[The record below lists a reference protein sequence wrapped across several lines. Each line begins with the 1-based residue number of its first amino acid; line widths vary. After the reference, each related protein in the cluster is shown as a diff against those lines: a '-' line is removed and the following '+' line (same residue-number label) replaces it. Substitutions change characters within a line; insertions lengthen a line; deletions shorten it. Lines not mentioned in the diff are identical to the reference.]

1 MLNLDYDRLSR
12 LLLESGAISP
22 APVKWGKV
30 KACSGGLLHA
40 SGFDY
45 PIGFGAQI
53 QSENG
58 RTIGAE
64 IVGFDGHVTTLAPF
78 DQHVEIC
85 VDARVRP
92 TQQAAQVAVGSQLMG
107 RIIDPLGSPLDGMGP
122 IQTEAQWPLMGKPS
136 NILNRG
142 SITQP
147 LDVGVQAIN
156 ALLPVGCGQRLA
168 LIAGSGVGKTVLMR
182 QLTSRTQVD
191 VIVVGL
197 IGERAREVSDFVSAS
212 RDSGIASKTVILAV
226 PADHS
231 PILRIKAAQRAA
243 AIAEYFRAEGKSVLL
258 VIDSLTR
265 IAHAQREIGLA
276 AGEPPTM
283 KGYPPSAIALIPQL
297 LERAGCDVET
307 GGFVTAFYTVLAD
320 GDDLDDPI
328 VDAARAIADGHIILS
343 RELAEQGVFPAID
356 IGKSISRVAQDI
368 IGKEHSSAL
377 RTFRSL
383 WNRYAENR
391 DLITMGAYRAGSDS
405 LLDDAISRRPDQLSF
420 LQQTIDVKSSLKSS
434 VARLVESFGL

>member
-1 MLNLDYDRLSR
+1 MLDLDYDRLSR
-12 LLLESGAISP
+12 LLIETGAITP
-22 APVKWGKV
+22 ALTKWGKV
-30 KACSGGLLHA
+30 KVCSGGLLNA

-58 RTIGAE
+58 REIGAE
-64 IVGFDGHVTTLAPF
+64 VVGFDGDMTTLAPF
-78 DQHVEIC
+78 DQHVDIR

-92 TQQAAQVAVGSQLMG
+92 TLQAAQVAVGPQLMG
-107 RIIDPLGSPLDGMGP
+107 RIIDPLGCPLDGMGP
-122 IQTEAQWPLMGKPS
+122 IQVDAQWPLKGKS
-136 NILNRG
+136 ANILNRG
-142 SITQP
+142 SVTRP
-147 LDVGVQAIN
+147 LDVGVHAIN

-182 QLTSRTQVD
+182 QLTSGTQAD

-212 RDSGIASKTVILAV
+212 RDSGIASKAIIIAV

-356 IGKSISRVAQDI
+356 VGKSISRVAQDI
-368 IGKEHSSAL
+368 IGKEHSLAL

-383 WNRYAENR
+383 WSRYAENR
-391 DLITMGAYRAGSDS
+391 DLITMGAYRPGSDK
-405 LLDDAISRRPDQLSF
+405 LLDDAIARRPDQLSF
-420 LQQTIDVKSSLKSS
+420 LQQTIDVKTSLESS
-434 VARLVESFGL
+434 VARLVESFGS